1 MEYWSA
7 AKCVLPV
14 TPSLQ
19 CSNTPEI
26 LGIQTS
32 VKRLTFFWVIDPK
45 IIPNMSP

>member
-7 AKCVLPV
+7 AKYVLSI

-19 CSNTPEI
+19 CSNTKI

-32 VKRLTFFWVIDPK
+32 VKRLTFFWVIDPSENTPRKK
-45 IIPNMSP
+45 I